1 MNHSYQQILETLTGQ
16 IRTLAEAD
24 VTIEEDT
31 DLLSHAGLDS
41 VNVMD
46 LVMQIEDEFD
56 VVVPVNALADIRTP
70 GQLAALIQ
78 TLEEDA

>member
-16 IRTLAEAD
+16 IRTLAEED
-24 VTIEEDT
+24 VTIGEDT